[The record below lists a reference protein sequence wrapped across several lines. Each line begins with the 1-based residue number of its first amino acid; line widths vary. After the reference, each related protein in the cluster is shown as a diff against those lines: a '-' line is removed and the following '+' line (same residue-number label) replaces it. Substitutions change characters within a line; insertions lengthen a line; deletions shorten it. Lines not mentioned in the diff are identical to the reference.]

1 MVLDICKYSQS
12 FLSLFCPFIF
22 AGLLSFYVQKKK
34 NLTCSHSG
42 KGTAQKKQGNPWT
55 IFSIHLHQYNKS
67 GKIVARV
74 K

>member
-34 NLTCSHSG
+34 KTLLVLIVG
-42 KGTAQKKQGNPWT
+42 KALHKKSRETHGP
-55 IFSIHLHQYNKS
+55 FSPSTFISITNQEKL
-67 GKIVARV
+67 
-74 K
+74 